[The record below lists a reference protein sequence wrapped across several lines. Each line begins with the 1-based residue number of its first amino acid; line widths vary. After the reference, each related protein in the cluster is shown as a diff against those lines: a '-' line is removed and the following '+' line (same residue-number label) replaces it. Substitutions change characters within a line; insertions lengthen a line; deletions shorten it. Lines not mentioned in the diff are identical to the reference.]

1 MENGKQIQKAGE
13 NSHQIQAQTVI
24 VNQGISE
31 ERVRI
36 IFSEMLPYALQ
47 EYTCDAYAVASQRIG
62 KLESNILPKL
72 DKVDGLLQAF
82 ADPAFQILLR
92 KAQQA
97 SAATEREDDYALL
110 SELLVCH
117 VQKGTDRKNRTGIHR
132 AVEIVDQID
141 NDALCAL
148 TVAHSV
154 VRYIPTA
161 GGCKEGLGTIDA
173 LFSRL
178 MYQALPTGTEWLD
191 HLDILGAVR
200 ISTIGTMKKL
210 SERYP
215 TLLDGYVCVGIKTD
229 SDDYKKAV
237 ELLTEV
243 NINSEFLVPNEC
255 LEGYVRL
262 NIRNEDVIDSLSFN
276 QGAYRVPLTDNQINT
291 IKQIWKLYS
300 KDTGLKKEATDNF
313 MRLWD
318 SYDSL
323 RQLRIWWDNIPN
335 AFQITRVGEI
345 LAHTNAKRCSSNIP
359 DLI

>member
-13 NSHQIQAQTVI
+13 NSQQIQAQTVI

-31 ERVRI
+31 ERVRT

-47 EYTCDAYAVASQRIG
+47 EYTYEAYALASQRIG

-82 ADPAFQILLR
+82 ADPAFQIILR
-92 KAQQA
+92 KAQQV

-117 VQKGTDRKNRTGIHR
+117 VQKGADRKNRTGINR
-132 AVEIVDQID
+132 AIEIVDQID

-148 TVAHSV
+148 TIAHSV
-154 VRYIPTA
+154 SRYLPVA
-161 GGCKEGLGTIDA
+161 GGCLEGLRALDT
-173 LFSRL
+173 LFSKL
-178 MYQALPTGTEWLD
+178 MYQALPAGTGWLD

-200 ISTIGTMKKL
+200 ISSFETMKKI
-210 SERYP
+210 SEYYP
-215 TLLDGYVCVGIKTD
+215 SQLEGYVCAGIKAD

-243 NINSEFLVPNEC
+243 NINSKFLVPNEC
-255 LEGYVRL
+255 LDGYVRL
-262 NIRNEDVIDSLSFN
+262 DIRNESTIDILGFNSGAQRVSLS
-276 QGAYRVPLTDNQINT
+276 DNQKNT
-291 IKQIWKLYS
+291 IKQIWELYS
-300 KDTGLKKEATDNF
+300 KDTELKKEVTDNF

-323 RQLRIWWDNIPN
+323 RQLRIWWDNIPC

-345 LAHTNAKRCSSNIP
+345 LAHTNAKRCSPNLP

>member
-1 MENGKQIQKAGE
+1 MENNKQLQKAGD
-13 NSHQIQAQTVI
+13 NSQQIQAQTVI

-31 ERVRI
+31 ERVRT
-36 IFSEMLPYALQ
+36 IFSEMLPYTLQ
-47 EYTCDAYAVASQRIG
+47 EYTCDAYAKASQRIG

-92 KAQQA
+92 KAQQT

-117 VQKGTDRKNRTGIHR
+117 VQKGTDRKNRTGINR
-132 AVEIVDQID
+132 AIEIVDQID

-148 TVAHSV
+148 TVAHSI
-154 VRYIPTA
+154 VRYLPVA
-161 GGCKEGLGTIDA
+161 GGCKEGLNTLDA
-173 LFSRL
+173 LYSQL
-178 MYQALPTGTEWLD
+178 MYQALPSETGWLD

-200 ISTIGTMKKL
+200 ISTLGTMKKI

-215 TLLDGYVCVGIKTD
+215 FLLNGYACVGIKTD

-237 ELLTEV
+237 ELLAEV
-243 NINSEFLVPNEC
+243 QINSEFLVPNEC
-255 LEGYVRL
+255 LDGYVRL
-262 NIRNEDVIDSLSFN
+262 NIRNEDAIDTLVFNSGAHRVSLS
-276 QGAYRVPLTDNQINT
+276 DNQINT
-291 IKQIWKLYS
+291 IKQVWKLYS
-300 KDTGLKKEATDNF
+300 KDTDLKKESTNNF
-313 MRLWD
+313 MKLWD
-318 SYDSL
+318 SYNFL
-323 RQLRIWWDNIPN
+323 HQLRIWWDNIPS

-345 LAHTNAKRCSSNIP
+345 LAHTNAKRCSPDIP